1 MIEHLLRLFDH
12 MEWADRRTLASLGQT
27 PAPPPKALTL
37 LAHLAGAER
46 IWLCRVRGEDSSR
59 FSVWP
64 PELTLAQCAEL
75 LEANHT
81 GFNAFLR
88 TVDAADLSARV
99 HYKTSKGQ
107 AMETVL
113 EDILLHVALH
123 GAYHRGQISALVRQA
138 GLEPAST
145 DFIAF
150 VRA

>member
-1 MIEHLLRLFDH
+1 MVEHLFRLFDH
-12 MEWADRRTLASLGQT
+12 LEWADRCILASLGQS
-27 PAPPPKALTL
+27 PAPPPKALAL

-59 FSVWP
+59 FPVWP
-64 PELTLAQCAEL
+64 SGLTLTQCAEL

-81 GFNAFLR
+81 GFHAFL
-88 TVDAADLSARV
+88 LSVGVAELSVRV
-99 HYKTSKGQ
+99 PYKTSKGQ
-107 AMETVL
+107 PMETGL

-123 GAYHRGQISALVRQA
+123 GAYHRGQISALVRSA

>member
-12 MEWADRRTLASLGQT
+12 MEWADRRILASLGQS

-46 IWLCRVRGEDSSR
+46 IWLCRVRREDSSR
-59 FSVWP
+59 FAVWP
-64 PELTLAQCAEL
+64 PDLTLAQCAEL

-81 GFNAFLR
+81 GYQTFLR
-88 TVDAADLSARV
+88 TVAPADLSVRV
-99 HYKTSKGQ
+99 PYRSSKGD
-107 AMETVL
+107 AFETAL

-123 GAYHRGQISALVRQA
+123 GAYHRGQISALVRGA

-150 VRA
+150 ARA